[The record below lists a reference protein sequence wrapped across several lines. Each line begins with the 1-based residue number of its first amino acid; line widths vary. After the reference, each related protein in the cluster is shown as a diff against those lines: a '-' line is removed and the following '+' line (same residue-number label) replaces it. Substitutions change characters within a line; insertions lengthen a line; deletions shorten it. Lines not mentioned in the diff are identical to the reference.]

1 MGKTQVQVQ
10 TQTQIQSE
18 EKRQLNELGKWL
30 KKLKKVINQ
39 MPLTV
44 SIYEFQVKKEK
55 YLDSSALSAVSRLL
69 WHVEYLAKRPQQL
82 YLSDL
87 LNVLVNTVEAIEQ
100 SFDYLDE
107 LIDLYGE

>member
-1 MGKTQVQVQ
+1 MEKIQIQ
-10 TQTQIQSE
+10 TQTKNQAKQ
-18 EKRQLNELGKWL
+18 QLNELRKWL
-30 KKLKKVINQ
+30 KKLKRVLNQ
-39 MPLTV
+39 VPSTV

-69 WHVEYLAKRPQQL
+69 WYVEYLAKRPQQL

-87 LNVLVNTVEAIEQ
+87 LNVLVNTAEAIEQ

>member
-1 MGKTQVQVQ
+1 MVKTQNQVQ
-10 TQTQIQSE
+10 AQTQVQSE
-18 EKRQLNELGKWL
+18 EKRQLKELREWL
-30 KKLKKVINQ
+30 KKLKRVLNQ
-39 MPLTV
+39 MPATI
-44 SIYEFQVKKEK
+44 SIYEFQVRKEK
-55 YLDSSALSAVSRLL
+55 YLDSLALSAVSRLL
-69 WHVEYLAKRPQQL
+69 WYVEYLAKRPQQL

>member
-1 MGKTQVQVQ
+1 MEEIQVQ
-10 TQTQIQSE
+10 TQTKNQAKQ
-18 EKRQLNELGKWL
+18 QLNELRVWL
-30 KKLKKVINQ
+30 KKLKRVLNQ

-55 YLDSSALSAVSRLL
+55 YLDSLALSAVSRLL
-69 WHVEYLAKRPQQL
+69 WHTGYLAKRPQQL

>member
-10 TQTQIQSE
+10 VQTAE
-18 EKRQLNELGKWL
+18 NR
-30 KKLKKVINQ
+30 
-39 MPLTV
+39 
-44 SIYEFQVKKEK
+44 
-55 YLDSSALSAVSRLL
+55 LSAVSRLL
-69 WHVEYLAKRPQQL
+69 WYAEYLAKRPQQL

-87 LNVLVNTVEAIEQ
+87 LNVLVNTVEAVEQ

>member
-1 MGKTQVQVQ
+1 MGETQIQVQ
-10 TQTQIQSE
+10 TQTQTKIQA
-18 EKRQLNELGKWL
+18 KQQLNELRVWL
-30 KKLKKVINQ
+30 KKLKRVLNQ
-39 MPLTV
+39 IPLTISV
-44 SIYEFQVKKEK
+44 YEFQVKKEK
-55 YLDSSALSAVSRLL
+55 YLDSLALSAVSRLFSY
-69 WHVEYLAKRPQQL
+69 VEYLAKRPQQL